1 MVKALDN
8 ISFSVKRRNRWFL
21 GTEWS
26 WKIYFN
32 ENTNDLYYAD
42 EGTALQ
48 HDVMISSKAV
58 QLSIGYLPE
67 HNPLYWIY
75 MFVNI

>member
-1 MVKALDN
+1 
-8 ISFSVKRRNRWFL
+8 L
-21 GTEWS
+21 GPNGAGKSTLM
-26 WKIYFN
+26 KILTTYIA
-32 ENTNDLYYAD
+32 AD
-42 EGTALQ
+42 EGTALVNG
-48 HDVMISSKAV
+48 HKLGSKAV